1 MSAFG
6 EPSQR
11 RQQLSRRLR
20 ELRQAAGLTGAQ
32 LAERLRSQAPLL
44 RVSQSSVS
52 RFETGE
58 MVPPAD
64 VVDQWAS
71 AVGATAEQ
79 HAELVD
85 LAELAETETVM
96 WRRRTRRGGLAERQ
110 QETLEMEASAGV
122 VSSFQPILMYRLLQ
136 VPGYARAV
144 YEAFHIGARPDEAE
158 GVAAR
163 LAHQEILH
171 REERR
176 RFEFL
181 VSEAGLRWRFVPRDV
196 MAAQLERLIEVSRLP
211 NVYLGV
217 LPLEMPVPTWH
228 SHGFTVFAERTGGTE
243 TVVHIE
249 NLTGGDN
256 LRNPLDVARYQ
267 EAFERL
273 RKIALSGD
281 EARALLQRLAAEL

>member
-1 MSAFG
+1 VSAFG
-6 EPSQR
+6 DPPQR
-11 RQQLSRRLR
+11 ARQLGRRLR
-20 ELRQAAGLTGAQ
+20 ELRQVADLTGAR
-32 LAERLRSQAPLL
+32 LAERLGS
-44 RVSQSSVS
+44 SQSAIS
-52 RFETGE
+52 RYELGQ

-64 VVDQWAS
+64 VIDQWAEV
-71 AVGATAEQ
+71 VGATAEE

-85 LAELAETETVM
+85 LAELAETETVV
-96 WRRRTRRGGLAERQ
+96 WRRRSRRGGLAERQ

-136 VPGYARAV
+136 VTGYARAV
-144 YEAFHIGARPDEAE
+144 YEAFHVGARPDEAE
-158 GVAAR
+158 GVTAR

-196 MAAQLERLIEVSRLP
+196 MAAQFERLIEVSKLS

-217 LPLEMPVPTWH
+217 LPLEMPAPVWH
-228 SHGFTVFAERTGGTE
+228 SHGFTIFAERAGGAE
-243 TVVHIE
+243 PVVHIE

-267 EAFERL
+267 DAFERL
-273 RKIALSGD
+273 RKIALAGD
-281 EARALLQRLAAEL
+281 EARDLLQRLAGEL

>member
-1 MSAFG
+1 VSAFG
-6 EPSQR
+6 EPPQR
-11 RQQLSRRLR
+11 ARQLGRRLR

-32 LAERLRSQAPLL
+32 LAERLGS
-44 RVSQSSVS
+44 SQSAVS
-52 RFETGE
+52 RYELGQ
-58 MVPPAD
+58 MIPPAD
-64 VVDQWAS
+64 VVDQWAE
-71 AVGATAEQ
+71 AVGATAEE

-85 LAELAETETVM
+85 LAELAETETVV

-122 VSSFQPILMYRLLQ
+122 VSNFHPVLMYRLLQ

-144 YEAFHIGARPDEAE
+144 YEAFHVGARPDEAE

-163 LAHQEILH
+163 LGHQEILH
-171 REERR
+171 REERP

-196 MAAQLERLIEVSRLP
+196 MVAQFERLIEVSKLS
-211 NVYLGV
+211 NLYLGV
-217 LPLEMPVPTWH
+217 VPLEMPAPVWH
-228 SHGFTVFAERTGGTE
+228 SHGFTIFAERAGGAE

-267 EAFERL
+267 DAFERL
-273 RKIALSGD
+273 RKVALTGD
-281 EARALLQRLAAEL
+281 EARSLLQRLAVDL

>member
-1 MSAFG
+1 VSAFG
-6 EPSQR
+6 DPPQR
-11 RQQLSRRLR
+11 TRQLGRRLR

-32 LAERLRSQAPLL
+32 LAERLGS
-44 RVSQSSVS
+44 SQSAVS
-52 RFETGE
+52 RYELGQ
-58 MVPPAD
+58 MVPAAD
-64 VVDQWAS
+64 VVDQWAE

-85 LAELAETETVM
+85 LAELAETETVV
-96 WRRRTRRGGLAERQ
+96 WRRRSRRGGLAERQ

-122 VSSFQPILMYRLLQ
+122 VSSFQPVLMYRLLQ

-144 YEAFHIGARPDEAE
+144 YQAFHVGARPDEAE

-171 REERR
+171 REERQ

-181 VSEAGLRWRFVPRDV
+181 VSEAGLRWRFVLADV
-196 MAAQLERLIEVSRLP
+196 MAAQLERLMEVSKLP

-217 LPLEMPVPTWH
+217 LPLEMPAPVWH
-228 SHGFTVFAERTGGTE
+228 SHGFTIFAERAGGAE

-249 NLTGGDN
+249 NLTGGEN

-267 EAFERL
+267 DAFERL
-273 RKIALSGD
+273 RNVALSGD
-281 EARALLQRLAAEL
+281 EARSLLQRLANEL

>member
-1 MSAFG
+1 VSAFG
-6 EPSQR
+6 EPPQR
-11 RQQLSRRLR
+11 ARQLGRRLR

-32 LAERLRSQAPLL
+32 LAERLGS
-44 RVSQSSVS
+44 SQSAVS
-52 RFETGE
+52 RYELGQ

-64 VVDQWAS
+64 VVDQWAE
-71 AVGATAEQ
+71 AVGATAEE

-85 LAELAETETVM
+85 LAELAETETVV
-96 WRRRTRRGGLAERQ
+96 WRRRSRRGGLAERQ

-122 VSSFQPILMYRLLQ
+122 VWSFQPILMYRLLQ

-144 YEAFHIGARPDEAE
+144 YEAFHVGARPDEAE

-196 MAAQLERLIEVSRLP
+196 MAAQLERLIEVSKLP

-217 LPLEMPVPTWH
+217 LALEMPAPLWH
-228 SHGFTVFAERTGGTE
+228 SHGFTIFAERAGGAE

-249 NLTGGDN
+249 NLTAGDN

-267 EAFERL
+267 DAFERL
-273 RKIALSGD
+273 RKVALSGD
-281 EARALLQRLAAEL
+281 EARGLLRRLAGDL

>member
-6 EPSQR
+6 DPPQR
-11 RQQLSRRLR
+11 TRQLGRRLR

-32 LAERLRSQAPLL
+32 LAERLGS
-44 RVSQSSVS
+44 SQSAVS
-52 RFETGE
+52 RYELGQ
-58 MVPPAD
+58 MVPAAD
-64 VVDQWAS
+64 VVDQWAE

-85 LAELAETETVM
+85 LAELAETETVV
-96 WRRRTRRGGLAERQ
+96 WRRRSRRGGLAERQ

-122 VSSFQPILMYRLLQ
+122 VSSFQPVLMYRLLQ

-144 YEAFHIGARPDEAE
+144 YQAFHVGARPDEAE

-171 REERR
+171 REERQ

-181 VSEAGLRWRFVPRDV
+181 VSEAGLRWRFVLADV
-196 MAAQLERLIEVSRLP
+196 MAAQLERLMEVSKLP

-217 LPLEMPVPTWH
+217 LPLEMPAPVWH
-228 SHGFTVFAERTGGTE
+228 SHGFTIFAERAGGAE

-249 NLTGGDN
+249 NLTGGEN

-267 EAFERL
+267 DAFERL
-273 RKIALSGD
+273 RNVALSGD
-281 EARALLQRLAAEL
+281 EARSLLQRLANEL

>member
-6 EPSQR
+6 EPPQR
-11 RQQLSRRLR
+11 ARQLGRRLR

-32 LAERLRSQAPLL
+32 LAERLGS
-44 RVSQSSVS
+44 SQSAVS
-52 RFETGE
+52 RYELGQ

-64 VVDQWAS
+64 VVDQWAE
-71 AVGATAEQ
+71 AVGATAEE

-85 LAELAETETVM
+85 LAELAETETVV
-96 WRRRTRRGGLAERQ
+96 WRRRSRRGGLAERQ

-122 VSSFQPILMYRLLQ
+122 VWSFQPILMYRLLQ

-144 YEAFHIGARPDEAE
+144 YEAFHVGARPDEAE

-196 MAAQLERLIEVSRLP
+196 MAAQLERLIEVSKLP

-217 LPLEMPVPTWH
+217 LALEMPAPLWH
-228 SHGFTVFAERTGGTE
+228 SHGFTIFAERAGGAE

-249 NLTGGDN
+249 NLTAGDN

-267 EAFERL
+267 DAFERL
-273 RKIALSGD
+273 RKVALSGD
-281 EARALLQRLAAEL
+281 EARGLLRRLAGDL